1 MGQNRLILSNGWR
14 GGSRLR
20 KTLFIHTAS
29 LRSHGMALMPQK
41 LRMLKKVAQQGR
53 SERRCEA
60 YALVR

>member
-14 GGSRLR
+14 GGSRFW
-20 KTLFIHTAS
+20 KTWFIETTS

-41 LRMLKKVAQQGR
+41 LRMLKQAVQQGH